1 MNASGNYPATGFK
14 RAMWDISGAFGD
26 IGVLLPLAIALIA
39 RNGFNPTVL
48 FLMAGLFYIGSAW
61 YFDITMPV
69 QPLKAMSAIAIASGL
84 SYTVINAGG
93 ILLGVILLLISMTG
107 LSVWLG
113 NLFPVSVIRGI
124 QLGLGLILIKA
135 SLNLIG
141 TDPVIASLAGFIL
154 ILSIFVV
161 KSVPA
166 LIPLLIIAIG
176 MVLKNSGGLVTGPV
190 PFSAELPGQ
199 DSWWT
204 AFNLLVLPQIALTF
218 GNAIVATES
227 AGNILYGKR
236 AEKLNLKNIPMSMA
250 IANIVSG
257 ITGGAPMCHGSG
269 GLTAHHKFGA
279 SSNRSGYIIGGTLIA
294 LAFLFGNSILSI
306 VTAFPK
312 GILGILL
319 CYVGIQHSFFVK
331 DILSDRM
338 SVFIA
343 LTVAVTGFVVN
354 NLTIGFLTGLVMHYS
369 LNAIANTAR
378 E

>member
-113 NLFPVSVIRGI
+113 NLFPVSVVRGI

-141 TDPVIASLAGFIL
+141 TDPLIASLAGFIL

-343 LTVAVTGFVVN
+343 LTVAVTGFVIN